1 MSKQEFIETLES
13 MPDDAVLFVD
23 GGFYNLVEVS
33 NVKYD
38 PSQNIIVI
46 E

>member
-1 MSKQEFIETLES
+1 MSKQELLEALES